1 MEQGITEDGTENGS
15 GNAAAGLSLHTHFPA
30 WRPNPTLRER
40 TEKREAEHRPLAEVS
55 VRVNEECSGM
65 FVETGNAMDG
75 DAEGRISVTVSAPH
89 GEIWLFS
96 PNRVLLSFQ

>member
-55 VRVNEECSGM
+55 VQVNEKGSGM

-75 DAEGRISVTVSAPH
+75 DAEGRISVTLVHLLTVSS
-89 GEIWLFS
+89 LC
-96 PNRVLLSFQ
+96 LYK